1 VGAQEAQYLS
11 SNQRKGSNQLTD
23 WDALKTAF
31 EADLAIVG
39 FDRVV
44 GSGGLVTG
52 LHSPARKALGYSFVY
67 VSRSTK

>member
-1 VGAQEAQYLS
+1 
-11 SNQRKGSNQLTD
+11 
-23 WDALKTAF
+23 
-31 EADLAIVG
+31 
-39 FDRVV
+39 VV